1 MENDEYVKIAYDMA
15 YYHHERYAGGGYPC
29 NLKGNDIPLS
39 ARIMAICD
47 VYDALRSKRHY
58 KDGFSVEKATEIIRE
73 SKGTHFDPDITE
85 VFLNHIDEIEAV
97 FIQNFTPS
105 DS

>member
-1 MENDEYVKIAYDMA
+1 
-15 YYHHERYAGGGYPC
+15 
-29 NLKGNDIPLS
+29 
-39 ARIMAICD
+39 MAICD

-58 KDGFSVEKATEIIRE
+58 KDGFSVEKATDIIRE

-85 VFLNHIDEIEAV
+85 IFLNHIDEIEAV